1 MIKSQSTMKNMTKIR
16 RILGITTVM
25 LWVIGIV
32 PKIILGNNCRLVW
45 QLDNWALFFA
55 PVFTLVY
62 AVLLTLYF
70 AKGKRW
76 TIKLLEWF
84 VFGVVAIVCV
94 AVFIITGTN
103 LNYKMWGNKDYVV
116 YDEFGDF
123 STPSVYVLYKRN
135 GIVDDRLRFLRLGG
149 WRYNGWQAIEKVE
162 YNIYEQIDLIKEEAD
177 VSIDGD
183 STYHLTTFYPLSYE
197 NEYDQS
203 QNDSLLKLI
212 DNYYH

>member
-1 MIKSQSTMKNMTKIR
+1 MKKITKIR
-16 RILGITTVM
+16 RILGITVVM

-32 PKIILGNNCRLVW
+32 PKIIFGNSCRLVW

-62 AVLLTLYF
+62 AILLTLYF

-84 VFGVVAIVCV
+84 VFGVVAIICV
-94 AVFIITGTN
+94 AFFIITGVN
-103 LNYKMWGNKDYVV
+103 LNYKKWGNKDYVV
-116 YDEFGDF
+116 YDEFGGF
-123 STPSVYVLYKRN
+123 SEPAVYVLYKRN
-135 GIVDDRLRFLRLGG
+135 GIVDDRLRYLRLGV
-149 WRYNGWQAIEKVE
+149 WRCNGRHAIEKVE
-162 YNIYEQIDLIKEEAD
+162 YSIYEQLDLIKEEAD

-197 NEYDQS
+197 KEYDQN

-212 DNYYH
+212 DDYYH

>member
-1 MIKSQSTMKNMTKIR
+1 MKNLNQIR
-16 RILGITTVM
+16 RIIGITAVL

-32 PKIILGNNCRLVW
+32 PKIILGDRCRLVW

-55 PVFTLVY
+55 PIFTLVY
-62 AVLLTLYF
+62 AIMLTIHI

-76 TIKLLEWF
+76 TTKLLEWS
-84 VFGVVAIVCV
+84 VFGVVAIVCI
-94 AVFIITGTN
+94 AVFIITGAN

-123 STPSVYVLYKRN
+123 AAPAVYVLYKRN
-135 GIVDDRLRFLRLGG
+135 GIVDNRLHFLRLGG
-149 WRYNGWQAIEKVE
+149 WRDNGWHSIEKVE
-162 YNIYEQIDLIKEEAD
+162 YSIYEPLDLIKEEAD

-183 STYHLTTFYPLSYE
+183 NTYHLTTFYPLSYE
-197 NEYDQS
+197 KEYDQS

-212 DNYYH
+212 EDYH